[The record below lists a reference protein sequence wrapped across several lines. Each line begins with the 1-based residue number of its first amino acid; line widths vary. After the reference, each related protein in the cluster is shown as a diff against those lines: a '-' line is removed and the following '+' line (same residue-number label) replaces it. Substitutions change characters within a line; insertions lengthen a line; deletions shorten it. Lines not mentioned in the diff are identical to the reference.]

1 MSQIKV
7 NSIVPASG
15 LPAGASGGGI
25 IQCVSTTK
33 TDTTTQ
39 SSTSFTDIPGL
50 SVSITPS
57 SNSSK
62 ILVVVSIFVSVND
75 ACLLRVLRGST
86 AIGIGTANDG
96 GSDNTGF
103 AMARMSATNLSD
115 THNLIHL
122 DSPSTTSATTYKVQG
137 RPTESSANLFVNRRG
152 SNNTYGAVS
161 SITAFEVSG

>member
-1 MSQIKV
+1 MSQLKV
-7 NSIVPASG
+7 NSIVPVGG
-15 LPAGASGGGI
+15 LPSGASGGGI

-33 TDTTTQ
+33 TDTYSQ
-39 SSTSFTDIPGL
+39 SSTSFTDITGL

-62 ILVVVSIFVSVND
+62 VLVVVSIFVSVAD

-103 AMARMSATNLSD
+103 AMARMSASNLSD

-161 SITAFEVSG
+161 SITAFEITG

>member
-62 ILVVVSIFVSVND
+62 ILVVVSRFLF
-75 ACLLRVLRGST
+75 LLMTLV
-86 AIGIGTANDG
+86 
-96 GSDNTGF
+96 
-103 AMARMSATNLSD
+103 
-115 THNLIHL
+115 
-122 DSPSTTSATTYKVQG
+122 Y
-137 RPTESSANLFVNRRG
+137 
-152 SNNTYGAVS
+152 
-161 SITAFEVSG
+161 